1 MGVQMDDSIIFF
13 AGIFTTI
20 LFLIGYGITIKE
32 YRGLEDERKSDS
44 YRDEN
49 TTEIID

>member
-1 MGVQMDDSIIFF
+1 MDDSAILF

-32 YRGLEDERKSDS
+32 YRGLEDERNSES
-44 YRDEN
+44 YRDES
-49 TTEIID
+49 TTKITNRSK

>member
-1 MGVQMDDSIIFF
+1 MDDSVIFL

-32 YRGLEDERKSDS
+32 FRELRDERKTNSFPEES
-44 YRDEN
+44 NAEIEN
-49 TTEIID
+49 